1 MLDDLSHFYL
11 YVILGWQKK
20 RDIDFQLLLATT
32 DLIHQNGSIHKVELM
47 PVHLLSIHIVIGYLV
62 FYPMHGYIVK
72 VILVTLIA
80 ILSWCV
86 AIVQQQLVK
95 LLSIGSPNQLEIF
108 AEVLL
113 ELAED
118 LLPPAV
124 LLLL

>member
-1 MLDDLSHFYL
+1 MFDDLSHFYL
-11 YVILGWQKK
+11 YVALGRQKK
-20 RDIDFQLLLATT
+20 RDIDLQLLLAAT
-32 DLIHQNGSIHKVELM
+32 DLHQNGSIHKVKLM
-47 PVHLLSIHIVIGYLV
+47 PMHLLSINIVIGYLV
-62 FYPMHGYIVK
+62 FYPMHRYIVK

-86 AIVQQQLVK
+86 AVVEQQLVK
-95 LLSIGSPNQLEIF
+95 LLSIGSPDQLEIF

-118 LLPPAV
+118 LLTPTV